1 MYTLEI
7 PFNLIKD
14 RDVENNNNI
23 RLYPNDC

>member
-23 RLYPNDC
+23 RLYPNDY